1 MQESGHIV
9 LELDRLKKKISESKQ
24 QAEAVEAAKVNL
36 SNEYEKTKR
45 LIEGLEHDLEKAQ
58 EEEIIAKLG
67 LELFQLIVHEMRE
80 GDTSDGGVTGREK
93 LNIIKEQYNAVLA
106 NLMLVKDESRKV
118 QENYETLLIERDIS
132 IGKAQLA
139 VSMSE
144 DAVRKVEELTVELN
158 RLKVELELAHSTC
171 HDAEK
176 HSKDTSLAC
185 DEDSL
190 KWKSDLRQAE
200 EELNQL
206 AKKISSIEELK
217 STLDTS
223 TGLLLKLKNEL
234 AGYVEAKPIDKEAQ
248 GNITQRSLHNEVI
261 LSTRELECLMSIDKV
276 RDEVCALNVA
286 AASLKT
292 ELIKEKTALATI
304 QQMEATSSI
313 AAASLRVEIQLAL
326 RELEAVQAKEKE
338 TRNGMLGLQKIMED
352 TAKEA
357 DESKSIARE
366 AQEKLRKA
374 KEDMD
379 HAKSCLNTMEFRF
392 QAVLKEIEAT
402 KESMRLAIDALRS
415 FDSELPV
422 DIEEQGSHMVTVD
435 LDEYQFLIAKS
446 SKAEELVHERTAS
459 AIAQAKIAKES
470 ESRTLSTLSETHK
483 VLEQRKQALVAATER
498 ADRATEG
505 KLAMEQELRKR
516 REENEQRRKAGEA
529 SKSQLN
535 PSSTPVIIVERS
547 GDTKSTSKEDSY
559 ASVHPLLDMS
569 ARSTPND
576 SALLSKK
583 KKRKK
588 LSFFPRITMF
598 FTRKK
603 SRAAI

>member
-402 KESMRLAIDALRS
+402 KESERLAIDALRS